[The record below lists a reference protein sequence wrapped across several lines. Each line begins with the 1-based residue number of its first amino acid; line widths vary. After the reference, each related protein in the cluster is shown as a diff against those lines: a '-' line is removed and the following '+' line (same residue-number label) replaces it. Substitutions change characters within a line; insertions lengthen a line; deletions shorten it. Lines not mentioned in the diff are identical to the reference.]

1 LKKSRIACLP
11 RLEEAQLPLGAG
23 IANEHARSATEEHS
37 LRQQRAAETKRINES
52 YLNHFVRLIH
62 YGSPAWTVGDHGGAE
77 RATGPI
83 KQIPHYERDGA

>member
-1 LKKSRIACLP
+1 LKKCRIVCPP

-23 IANEHARSATEEHS
+23 IANEHARSAAEEQH
-37 LRQQRAAETKRINES
+37 AAETKRINES
-52 YLNHFVRLIH
+52 YLSHFVRLIR
-62 YGSPAWTVGDHGGAE
+62 YGSLARTVGDPGGAE